1 MENLNLT
8 LVKQETFDLEPFGK
22 FSIKWITRQQWKA
35 NIIPFSELNIEHSTA
50 MPLSEEQEK
59 DLVKLMKKNKTDIV
73 SANNGQ
79 VWYTRL
85 NEGLVRVYHKKF
97 LQFNLSEEFRKIV
110 MDGKSF

>member
-8 LVKQETFDLEPFGK
+8 LIKKETFELEPFGK
-22 FSIKWITRQQWKA
+22 FTIRWKTRRQWKA
-35 NIIPFSELNIEHSTA
+35 NVIPFSELNIEHSTA

-73 SANNGQ
+73 ATNNGQ

-85 NEGLVRVYHKKF
+85 NDGLVRVYHKKF
-97 LQFNLSEEFRKIV
+97 LQFNLDEEFRQVV
-110 MDGKSF
+110 MNGKSF